1 MKKNLI
7 KESVMFITGRRK
19 NLNVN
24 GPKNKV
30 KAYLNILV
38 ASKDLYE
45 ALNDKRSTLTE
56 IKKIIK
62 TKSKLA
68 SAYKKLTGKVWPL

>member
-1 MKKNLI
+1 
-7 KESVMFITGRRK
+7 MFITGRRK